1 MVIFEDIEKV
11 HNSPANSFQF
21 PDFDETAER
30 GYRDFSHRV
39 SKGIRDRSLISQLL
53 TSVELNYGDNWCVLN
68 QGEKNA
74 LGDPSPMN
82 RFSHQMELPRLEVL
96 MPEIMAQRRINATEN
111 IRRLQT
117 EEMRH
122 EK

>member
-1 MVIFEDIEKV
+1 MFWD
-11 HNSPANSFQF
+11 
-21 PDFDETAER
+21 
-30 GYRDFSHRV
+30 
-39 SKGIRDRSLISQLL
+39 
-53 TSVELNYGDNWCVLN
+53 
-68 QGEKNA
+68 QGEQDGP
-74 LGDPSPMN
+74 GDPFPMN

-96 MPEIMAQRRINATEN
+96 MPEIMALRRINATEN